1 MGTVTGKQG
10 YIRSNIINCF
20 IKGEEWLSA
29 LFQNIQVDNV
39 FLETYQYKCKTNIHL
54 RRIPLVILHSETV
67 QEGLKISYLVL
78 NVVPSLSDSQEL
90 S

>member
-1 MGTVTGKQG
+1 M
-10 YIRSNIINCF
+10 
-20 IKGEEWLSA
+20 
-29 LFQNIQVDNV
+29 